1 MSITPGLLQNESFVD
16 FRDEAVRTM
25 FAAIEKQKHPQCPDA
40 KYVFLLVVLHD
51 IKLMVVLH
59 DIKLMVVLHDIKLMD
74 VLHDIELMV
83 VLVKYRFPR
92 PKFVLS

>member
-1 MSITPGLLQNESFVD
+1 MSITPGLLQNESFAD
-16 FRDEAVRTM
+16 FTDEAVKTT
-25 FAAIEKQKHPQCPDA
+25 FVAIEKQKHPQCPDA

>member
-1 MSITPGLLQNESFVD
+1 MKTTFV
-16 FRDEAVRTM
+16 
-25 FAAIEKQKHPQCPDA
+25 AIGKHKHSQRPDA
-40 KYVFLLVVLHD
+40 KYVFLL
-51 IKLMVVLH
+51 VVLH

>member
-1 MSITPGLLQNESFVD
+1 M
-16 FRDEAVRTM
+16 RTM

-59 DIKLMVVLHDIKLMD
+59 DIKLMD
-74 VLHDIELMV
+74 VIHDIELMV